1 MIVITAGQ
9 KYNDIDA
16 LACAV
21 AYKNLCDLQNR
32 PAKIVLPGP
41 LNESVTEEIK
51 AWDFT
56 IEKELTGN
64 PKSYNYVLVD
74 VSEPGHFAS
83 FVQEDKVI
91 EIYDHRHGFGDYWQK
106 KLGDKARI
114 QLIGACAT
122 LIWEEFVK
130 ANLAD
135 KISPVSA
142 NLLATAILSNTLNL
156 QAQITSPRDKQA
168 LAKLAN
174 RITLPSN
181 WREQY
186 FDQVSRG
193 IMDDPLGSMTNDT
206 KTLGINGKQ
215 YIITQLELWNAEDFV
230 NKNYD
235 LIVKVLAERDI
246 PYTFLTC
253 PSISEGFNYLVA
265 INDDMKAILT
275 TVLDAEFD
283 VNIGKTKKLWLR
295 KEIMRLLL

>member
-1 MIVITAGQ
+1 MELYCR
-9 KYNDIDA
+9 K
-16 LACAV
+16 
-21 AYKNLCDLQNR
+21 K
-32 PAKIVLPGP
+32 
-41 LNESVTEEIK
+41 
-51 AWDFT
+51 
-56 IEKELTGN
+56 LTGD

-91 EIYDHRHGFGDYWQK
+91 EIYDHRHGFEDYWQK
-106 KLGDKARI
+106 KLGDKAKI
-114 QLIGACAT
+114 ELIGACAT

-130 ANLAD
+130 ENLAD

-168 LAKLAN
+168 LAELAN
-174 RITLPSN
+174 HITLPSD

-206 KTLGINGKQ
+206 KTLDINGKR

-230 NKNYD
+230 TKNYD
-235 LIVKVLAERDI
+235 LITKFLTSQNN
-246 PYTFLTC
+246 PNTFLTS
-253 PSISEGFNYLVA
+253 PDISQGFNYLVA
-265 INDDMKAILT
+265 INDNMKAILT
-275 TVLDAEFD
+275 TVLDAKFD
-283 VNIGKTKKLWLR
+283 GNIGKTKKLWLR
-295 KEIMRLLL
+295 KEIMRLL